1 MMKKKPGFKL
11 LAMVCIFA
19 ILCSCGFSVLAED
32 PLTPLETVPPQYASD
47 YFLNAHFTSLKD
59 LDNPWGGGGL
69 AVERV
74 TGKWSRGGG
83 TTYDAEKQALS
94 VQWIEATPDTPVTAP
109 GTYVIEMDWMTNID
123 GISFATE
130 DYTGDENPYILLFN
144 YNDGSGQGGQS
155 YFAQITDGGGLVL
168 YGKDTGVTV
177 QPNTWYTFRT
187 TVSLPDGTLR
197 AEAVERDTQTVL
209 AQAGS
214 QLNGIQSI
222 KSLRTN
228 FRRANVA
235 GVYAQNWKFYK
246 NDTGKVQ
253 PMDFIRPAD
262 PEGYCINVDGAT
274 MEAWSSAA
282 TGTAGT
288 WAGASNVYEQ
298 DNGWVKL
305 AANNQH
311 FQANITQP
319 ALETPIGGK
328 KAGLTEGAYVTE
340 MDFMVELSEGSTGN
354 IEVVTTSTVQKRD
367 SNPEDPRTPVLVRV
381 TADTGMI
388 TLFAGDSGTSV
399 KTNQAA
405 EPGTWYT
412 AKVLMDLT
420 NQALTVEVLERG
432 TGAVIARGSS
442 EMPDWLLLTTVLR
455 SQNKA
460 QNATLYTQNFKF
472 YPKGEAGD
480 VPPAVFQDAAG
491 SELSE
496 LQPGTVSVVPTLV
509 NTTGESMECVYI
521 AALYEQT
528 EQGGETLVQAKTQ
541 DYTVYENANVI
552 WSPNEAINFE
562 IPDDGAEYSIKCF
575 VWDSMQDM
583 HPITE
588 MAELK

>member
-47 YFLNAHFTSLKD
+47 YFLNAHFTSLQD
-59 LDNPWGGGGL
+59 LNNPWGGGGL
-69 AVERV
+69 AVEKV
-74 TGKWSRGGG
+74 TGKWGRGSS
-83 TTYDAEKQALS
+83 TAYNAEKQAIS
-94 VQWIEATPDTPVTAP
+94 VHYLQATPDTPVTAP
-109 GTYVIEMDWMTNID
+109 GTYVIEMDWMTSTD
-123 GISFATE
+123 GIPF
-130 DYTGDENPYILLFN
+130 GDGNPNILLFN
-144 YNDGSGQGGQS
+144 YNDGSKEAPS

-168 YGKDTGVTV
+168 YGKETGVTV

-214 QLNGIQSI
+214 RLNSIQAI
-222 KSLRTN
+222 TALRIN
-228 FRRANVA
+228 FRDAVID
-235 GVYAQNWKFYK
+235 GVYTQNWKFYK

-253 PMDFIRPAD
+253 PIDFIRPASQ
-262 PEGYCINVDGAT
+262 EGYCINVDGAT

-288 WAGASNVYEQ
+288 WAGASNVYEA
-298 DNGWVKL
+298 DNNWVKL
-305 AANNQH
+305 ANNNQH

-319 ALETPIGGK
+319 ALENPIGNK
-328 KAGLTEGAYVTE
+328 TSGLTEGAYVTE

-354 IEVVTTSTVQKRD
+354 IDVVTTGTVQWR
-367 SNPEDPRTPVLVRV
+367 SNKEDPRNPVLARV
-381 TADTGMI
+381 AADTGML
-388 TLFAGDSGTSV
+388 TLFASDAGTEV
-399 KTNQAA
+399 NTNQAV
-405 EPGTWYT
+405 ESGTWYT

-420 NQALTVEVLERG
+420 NQTLTVEVLERD

-455 SQNKA
+455 SQNRA

-491 SELSE
+491 SEVSE

>member
-19 ILCSCGFSVLAED
+19 ILCNCGFSVLAED

-47 YFLNAHFTSLKD
+47 YFLNAHFTSLQD
-59 LDNPWGGGGL
+59 LNNPWGGGGL
-69 AVERV
+69 AVEKV
-74 TGKWSRGGG
+74 TGKWGRGSS
-83 TTYDAEKQALS
+83 TAYNAEKQAIS
-94 VQWIEATPDTPVTAP
+94 VHYLQATPDTPVTAP
-109 GTYVIEMDWMTNID
+109 GTYVIEMDWMTSTAGIPFGD
-123 GISFATE
+123 G
-130 DYTGDENPYILLFN
+130 NPNILLFN
-144 YNDGSGQGGQS
+144 YNDGSKEAPS

-168 YGKDTGVTV
+168 YGKETGVTV

-214 QLNGIQSI
+214 RLNSIQAI
-222 KSLRTN
+222 TALRIN
-228 FRRANVA
+228 FRDAVID
-235 GVYAQNWKFYK
+235 GVYTQNWKFYK

-253 PMDFIRPAD
+253 PIDFIRPASQ
-262 PEGYCINVDGAT
+262 EGYCINVDGAT

-319 ALETPIGGK
+319 EVSPAIGGK
-328 KAGLTEGAYVTE
+328 TAGLTEGAYVTE
-340 MDFMVELSEGSTGN
+340 MDFRVDLQEGSSGDL
-354 IEVVTTSTVQKRD
+354 EAVTTGTVQKRAAK
-367 SNPEDPRTPVLVRV
+367 PEDPRNPVLVRV
-381 TADTGMI
+381 EAETGML
-388 TLFAGDSGTSV
+388 TLFASDAGTPV
-399 KTNQAA
+399 NTNQAVSSD
-405 EPGTWYT
+405 TWYT

-420 NQALTVEVLERG
+420 GQALTVEVLERES
-432 TGAVIARGSS
+432 GAVIARGSS

-480 VPPAVFQDAAG
+480 VPPAVFQDAEG

-552 WSPNEAINFE
+552 WSPNETINFE